1 MEPMFSVIMS
11 YFFLGSVPSV
21 PVVLTLLPIV
31 GGVILASMSEVTFNW
46 TGFISA
52 LASNITFQS
61 RNVLSKKLMIS
72 KVGGCR
78 GKCLPRQSTMLH

>member
-1 MEPMFSVIMS
+1 MFSVIMS
-11 YFFLGSVPSV
+11 YFFLGSVPSI

-46 TGFISA
+46 TGFSSA

-72 KVGGCR
+72 KVSHWGMGVGR
-78 GKCLPRQSTMLH
+78 RSKESSYF